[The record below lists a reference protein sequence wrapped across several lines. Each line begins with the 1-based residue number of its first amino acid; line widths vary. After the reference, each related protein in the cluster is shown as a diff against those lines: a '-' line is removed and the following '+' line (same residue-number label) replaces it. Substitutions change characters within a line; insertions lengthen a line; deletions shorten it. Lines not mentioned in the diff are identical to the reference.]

1 MDGVVAAADDVEGGD
16 TGVPVGGDDQNR
28 GGRLLRREFLAES
41 FEEMA
46 GR

>member
-1 MDGVVAAADDVEGGD
+1 MDGVVAAADDVEGGEI
-16 TGVPVGGDDQNR
+16 GLPVGGDDQNC
-28 GGRLLRREFLAES
+28 GGRLLRRELLPES